1 MDLTFCFLH
10 YKSRPICEIKCL
22 FRCSASNGIAHLWPI
37 LSQFNCKCNDSQT
50 HLCTMSNKL
59 FWSQQKQG
67 ADFWANLSKTDFVLL
82 KLFEVRRDITVLG
95 PKRLEC
101 FDSTAWN
108 WYYSIKLKWLQSLS
122 ASAKKCT
129 WLNWNLPFTYGRT
142 VRLLLI
148 TRHGAKSQISLTSH

>member
-1 MDLTFCFLH
+1 MAMDLTFCFLH

-22 FRCSASNGIAHLWPI
+22 FRCSTSNSIAHLWPI
-37 LSQFNCKCNDSQT
+37 LSQFNYKCNVSQT

-82 KLFEVRRDITVLG
+82 KLFEVRRDIRVLG
-95 PKRLEC
+95 PQRLEC

-108 WYYSIKLKWLQSLS
+108 RYYSIVLSIVSWHYTCPEHTFPNGIDWPDLCWETSVSKL
-122 ASAKKCT
+122 T
-129 WLNWNLPFTYGRT
+129 
-142 VRLLLI
+142 LL
-148 TRHGAKSQISLTSH
+148 

>member
-1 MDLTFCFLH
+1 MAMDLTFCFLH

-22 FRCSASNGIAHLWPI
+22 FRCSTSNSIAHLWPI
-37 LSQFNCKCNDSQT
+37 LSQFNYKCNVSQT

-82 KLFEVRRDITVLG
+82 KLFEVRRDIRVLG
-95 PKRLEC
+95 PQRLEC

-108 WYYSIKLKWLQSLS
+108 WYYSIEKVCCKKSKFQMFLFALTFYIHMLGSQPIRHSL
-122 ASAKKCT
+122 
-129 WLNWNLPFTYGRT
+129 W
-142 VRLLLI
+142 
-148 TRHGAKSQISLTSH
+148 

>member
-37 LSQFNCKCNDSQT
+37 LSQFNCKCNVSQT

-108 WYYSIKLKWLQSLS
+108 WYYSMVSHQNDHNDYKGKMVPHQRRYWSRWRIVERRMVAKGIILKVMVEEY
-122 ASAKKCT
+122 
-129 WLNWNLPFTYGRT
+129 P
-142 VRLLLI
+142 
-148 TRHGAKSQISLTSH
+148 